1 MGTMQRDI
9 NENRYELRPR
19 PFAPCASVLA
29 VLTGGGQSGRR
40 VPISL
45 LACSYK
51 P

>member
-9 NENRYELRPR
+9 TINRNLMRPR
-19 PFAPCASVLA
+19 PFAPCAL
-29 VLTGGGQSGRR
+29 VLTVLSGGGRNGRR

>member
-1 MGTMQRDI
+1 MQRDTI
-9 NENRYELRPR
+9 NPRKLMRLR
-19 PFAPCASVLA
+19 PFAPCAL
-29 VLTGGGQSGRR
+29 VLTVDSGGGRYGRR